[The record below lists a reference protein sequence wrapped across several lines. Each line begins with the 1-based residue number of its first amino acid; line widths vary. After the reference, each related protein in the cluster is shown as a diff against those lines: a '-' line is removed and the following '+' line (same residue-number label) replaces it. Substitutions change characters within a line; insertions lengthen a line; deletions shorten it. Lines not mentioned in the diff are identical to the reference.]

1 MAMPIAAHDPKQK
14 FCRPKKSKFESN
26 KRSGGSGS
34 LFIGHGG
41 DFGCEAVIKGW
52 SKHVKETET
61 VVGQGVCAGLLGK
74 LTAEKSRDELVP
86 ASTRAVT
93 CENSR
98 RGFCARLTDPTVK
111 RPAST
116 RASPARIQD
125 EVFVLGLPIQQSK
138 IFSTSWCLHPPGKS
152 HARIR
157 DTFLCWLA

>member
-52 SKHVKETET
+52 CKHVKETET

-111 RPAST
+111 NFLDELVPAST
-116 RASPARIQD
+116 R
-125 EVFVLGLPIQQSK
+125 EV
-138 IFSTSWCLHPPGKS
+138 T
-152 HARIR
+152 REN
-157 DTFLCWLA
+157 